1 MTSRIEPL
9 PCGAIGPISLL
20 HRACFPEDPWDAG
33 AIEQIMGIPGF
44 FGRVGWAK
52 TAPVGF
58 ALALA
63 LREEAEIVSLG
74 VLPSHRRCG
83 IGSAILDAV
92 CGEARLRGAEWRR
105 TTKRRAHY
113 TQREVLLSSGIVG
126 ITTVEQ
132 NGWWMRSYCECKCQQ
147 PRYHLEFAYPIL
159 RVGFLGFTTD
169 VLEGARV

>member
-1 MTSRIEPL
+1 MFDEKEKATILYAERVTR
-9 PCGAIGPISLL
+9 GAASPISVL

-63 LREEAEIVSLG
+63 LGEEAEIVSLG
-74 VLPSHRRCG
+74 VLPSHRQRG

-92 CGEARLRGAEWRR
+92 CGEARLRGAERVVLEMATDNEAARALYAGRGFTVVGRR
-105 TTKRRAHY
+105 RNYYRRAE
-113 TQREVLLSSGIVG
+113 RLVDAL
-126 ITTVEQ
+126 
-132 NGWWMRSYCECKCQQ
+132 R
-147 PRYHLEFAYPIL
+147 L
-159 RVGFLGFTTD
+159 RVQMPTASLPT
-169 VLEGARV
+169 